1 MYLNHFGLSE
11 APFRI
16 TPHTDFFFAGA
27 NRGETLEALVYAIT
41 HDEGIIKVT
50 GEVGS
55 GKTMLCRVLMERL
68 PGNVETVYLA
78 NPSLGRDEILLA
90 ILDDLKFPIPGERH
104 NLLLRTLQE
113 HLISLYA
120 SGKRVVLLIDEAHA
134 MPAETLEQI
143 RLLSNLE
150 TSRHKLLQIVL
161 FAQQELDELL
171 KSAQMRPL
179 RERITHSFSLE
190 PLVHADVG
198 TYVMFRMR
206 QAGYK
211 GPDPF
216 NPAAI
221 KRLSKASL
229 GLTRRI
235 NILADKALLAAFTLG
250 EHGITAKH
258 IGIAEKD
265 SDFGSL
271 GNRHSK
277 TPATARSQVWLGI
290 LAAAAIV
297 ISLLGLGVFIGQRQS
312 HMLTGT
318 AANSPSA
325 PHAAVPTPNASPA
338 SSSTQEMVVAPA
350 AGVPLVGGAST
361 SAAAAN
367 ATLAHAGV
375 TAPPALTPP
384 LTSPGVLPRPPESP
398 SDSHKSVAV
407 LQSPAQSPPPRA
419 TSAEDKVPTK
429 LVVPDKE
436 TAIKATVVPT
446 KTSDT
451 QPGAVDRAV
460 MADPAKASPSP
471 KPGAAKPAVTPDVRP
486 KALEEAKVA
495 QPPSVAVPSPDAPKP
510 AEKGSGKQGSNA
522 AQAKPTAP
530 SWLNVAP
537 MSLLE
542 GRINATP
549 AWLAQAPKG
558 AHTLQLMSGSPAY
571 MGEFDRWID
580 AAKSEV
586 DLQKLYAFSS
596 RTGSGGHR
604 VSIVYGQ
611 FSSQENARAAVAS
624 LPDRIRSLNP
634 SPRTISGIKSEI
646 QNRK

>member
-11 APFRI
+11 TPFRI

-90 ILDDLKFPIPGERH
+90 ILDDLKFPVLGERQ

-161 FAQQELDELL
+161 FAQQELDDMLQL
-171 KSAQMRPL
+171 PQMRPL

-216 NPAAI
+216 NAAAI

-258 IGIAEKD
+258 VGIAEKD

-271 GNRHSK
+271 GKRQ
-277 TPATARSQVWLGI
+277 ARIPTDHRKQLWLGM

-297 ISLLGLGVFIGQRQS
+297 ITLLGIGIFIGQWRGAEKATASPTGQTTPAPAPAKPDQS
-312 HMLTGT
+312 PESTATPGVIALAAGT
-318 AANSPSA
+318 ASSVGAVSA
-325 PHAAVPTPNASPA
+325 GAPAIAPGSTNAGGSRAAAASPIPAAA
-338 SSSTQEMVVAPA
+338 SVPATPPQPIAPSELVPVETRAQAPTKKEPEILARPAVAPA
-350 AGVPLVGGAST
+350 KATDAQPKLREQT
-361 SAAAAN
+361 SAAETAKAA
-367 ATLAHAGV
+367 
-375 TAPPALTPP
+375 
-384 LTSPGVLPRPPESP
+384 
-398 SDSHKSVAV
+398 
-407 LQSPAQSPPPRA
+407 
-419 TSAEDKVPTK
+419 
-429 LVVPDKE
+429 VVP
-436 TAIKATVVPT
+436 KAE
-446 KTSDT
+446 
-451 QPGAVDRAV
+451 
-460 MADPAKASPSP
+460 AK
-471 KPGAAKPAVTPDVRP
+471 GAAAAEVRP
-486 KALEEAKVA
+486 KATEEVMASLPSGSIASSQVA
-495 QPPSVAVPSPDAPKP
+495 QKPVEKSAERPAPK
-510 AEKGSGKQGSNA
+510 S

-530 SWLNVAP
+530 SWLNIAP
-537 MSLLE
+537 MTLLE
-542 GRINATP
+542 GRIKATP

-558 AHTLQLMSGSPAY
+558 AHTLQLMSNSPAY

-580 AAKSEV
+580 AARAEIE
-586 DLQKLYAFSS
+586 LQKLYAFSS
-596 RTGSGGHR
+596 RTGSGAHR

-611 FSSQENARAAVAS
+611 YASRDAARTAVAS
-624 LPDRIRSLNP
+624 LPDRVRSLNP

-646 QNRK
+646 QNQK

>member
-11 APFRI
+11 TPFRI

-68 PGNVETVYLA
+68 PGHVETVYLA

-90 ILDDLKFPIPGERH
+90 ILDDLKLPVPGERQ

-161 FAQQELDELL
+161 FAQQELDDMLQL
-171 KSAQMRPL
+171 PQMRPL

-216 NPAAI
+216 NAAAI

-258 IGIAEKD
+258 VGIAEKD

-271 GNRHSK
+271 SK
-277 TPATARSQVWLGI
+277 RQARTPTDHRRQLWLGMLAAVAIVITLLGIGIFIGQWRGTGKATASPKGQTTPAPALATPATSPESTASPRPIGLAAGNTSSGGAVSASGAAATPVSANTGESP
-290 LAAAAIV
+290 AAAAAPT
-297 ISLLGLGVFIGQRQS
+297 
-312 HMLTGT
+312 M
-318 AANSPSA
+318 AATSA
-325 PHAAVPTPNASPA
+325 PAAPQQPAATPGSAPLQATAQAPIKTAPEMPA
-338 SSSTQEMVVAPA
+338 KPVVAPA
-350 AGVPLVGGAST
+350 QTTDTQAKQREKTNAAEAAKAAVVAKAEAKS
-361 SAAAAN
+361 SAAF
-367 ATLAHAGV
+367 
-375 TAPPALTPP
+375 
-384 LTSPGVLPRPPESP
+384 E
-398 SDSHKSVAV
+398 
-407 LQSPAQSPPPRA
+407 
-419 TSAEDKVPTK
+419 
-429 LVVPDKE
+429 
-436 TAIKATVVPT
+436 
-446 KTSDT
+446 
-451 QPGAVDRAV
+451 
-460 MADPAKASPSP
+460 
-471 KPGAAKPAVTPDVRP
+471 VRP
-486 KALEEAKVA
+486 KAAEEGKASLPSGSIASSQIA
-495 QPPSVAVPSPDAPKP
+495 QLP
-510 AEKGSGKQGSNA
+510 AEKSAEKPAPKS
-522 AQAKPTAP
+522 AQTKPAAP

-537 MSLLE
+537 MTHLE
-542 GRINATP
+542 GRIKATP

-558 AHTLQLMSGSPAY
+558 AHTLQLMSNSPAY

-580 AAKSEV
+580 AAKGEI

-596 RTGSGGHR
+596 RTGSGEHR
-604 VSIVYGQ
+604 VSVVYGQ
-611 FSSQENARAAVAS
+611 YTSRDAARTAVAS
-624 LPDRIRSLNP
+624 LPDRVRNLNP

-646 QNRK
+646 QNQK

>member
-11 APFRI
+11 TPFRI

-68 PGNVETVYLA
+68 PSNVETVYLA

-90 ILDDLKFPIPGERH
+90 ILDDLKFPVPGERQ

-161 FAQQELDELL
+161 FAQQELDDMLQL
-171 KSAQMRPL
+171 PQMRPL

-198 TYVMFRMR
+198 TYIIFRMR

-216 NPAAI
+216 NAAAI

-258 IGIAEKD
+258 VGIAEKD

-271 GNRHSK
+271 GKRQAR
-277 TPATARSQVWLGI
+277 TPTDHRRQLWLGM

-297 ISLLGLGVFIGQRQS
+297 ITLLGIGIFIGQWR
-312 HMLTGT
+312 GAEKAT
-318 AANSPSA
+318 AAAKGQTPPAPAPAKPDPSPESTATPGVIGLAAGTISSGGAVSAGAPAIAPGSGYKGGTPATAATPTPAAASA
-325 PHAAVPTPNASPA
+325 PATPPQPIAPSGSGPVESRIQTPTKKEPEIPA
-338 SSSTQEMVVAPA
+338 KPVVAPA
-350 AGVPLVGGAST
+350 KTTDAQPKPREQT
-361 SAAAAN
+361 NAAEAA
-367 ATLAHAGV
+367 
-375 TAPPALTPP
+375 
-384 LTSPGVLPRPPESP
+384 
-398 SDSHKSVAV
+398 
-407 LQSPAQSPPPRA
+407 
-419 TSAEDKVPTK
+419 
-429 LVVPDKE
+429 
-436 TAIKATVVPT
+436 KATVVPKGRET
-446 KTSDT
+446 K
-451 QPGAVDRAV
+451 GAAALELRPKATEEGKSSLPSGSIASSQVAQT
-460 MADPAKASPSP
+460 PAEKSAEKPAP
-471 KPGAAKPAVTPDVRP
+471 KSVQAKPA
-486 KALEEAKVA
+486 
-495 QPPSVAVPSPDAPKP
+495 
-510 AEKGSGKQGSNA
+510 
-522 AQAKPTAP
+522 AP
-530 SWLNVAP
+530 SWLNIAP
-537 MSLLE
+537 MTLLE
-542 GRINATP
+542 GRIKATP
-549 AWLAQAPKG
+549 GWLAQAPKG
-558 AHTLQLMSGSPAY
+558 AHTLQLMSNSPAY

-580 AAKSEV
+580 AARAEI

-611 FSSQENARAAVAS
+611 YTSRDAARTAVAS
-624 LPDRIRSLNP
+624 LPDRVRNLNP

-646 QNRK
+646 QNQK